1 MKSGWNRIQVPMKD
15 VENAPI
21 GRKMELKHITEF
33 NLFAISLPAP
43 RTLYLDNLTL
53 EP

>member
-1 MKSGWNRIQVPMKD
+1 MRD

-21 GRKMELKHITEF
+21 DRKMDLKHITEF
-33 NLFAISLPAP
+33 NLFAVSLPVP
-43 RTLYLDNLTL
+43 RTIFLDSLML

>member
-1 MKSGWNRIQVPMKD
+1 MKSLWNRIQIPMQD

-21 GRKMELKHITEF
+21 DRKMDLKHITEF
-33 NLFAISLPAP
+33 NLFAVSLPAP
-43 RTLYLDNLTL
+43 RTIYLDNLTL